1 MFHVSLYLKMKI
13 KNRKTKILTP
23 WCHAHSGVEF
33 FIFCDRIYLGE
44 IETEFENTL
53 ACLSGAQVGSNPEK
67 NWRSKIS

>member
-44 IETEFENTL
+44 IETKFENTL
-53 ACLSGAQVGSNPEK
+53 ACLSGDQMGFNHGK
-67 NWRSKIS
+67 K